1 MIKSP
6 LKALIDYENKNNKIM
21 MDAVGKVQTGINLMD
36 EGLNLQVASIGN
48 TFITEIVV
56 DIKLPNK
63 TVTTTM
69 EIYGEW
75 GNGYRGNREEPPEP
89 KGWIINSIKLFGV
102 EVGLDSKLHQA
113 VKDYVRDME

>member
-6 LKALIDYENKNNKIM
+6 TKALKDYETRNHKIM
-21 MDAVGKVQTGINLMD
+21 MDAAGQVKVGINLMD
-36 EGLNLQVASIGN
+36 EGLKLQAASMGN
-48 TFITEIVV
+48 QYITEIDV

-69 EIYGEW
+69 EVYGEW
-75 GNGYRGNREEPPEP
+75 DNGYRGNREEPPEP
-89 KGWIINSIKLFGV
+89 KGWIVNSIKLFGA

-113 VKDYVRDME
+113 VKDYVRDM